1 MGFKPEDKQMNI
13 LTPMISDLVSNK
25 HAYRQLLKVMD
36 FKNLVADLADCYSE
50 LGRKGYA
57 IESGFKALL
66 LQYIEDLS
74 DRELERFLQ
83 ENLAG
88 KLFCGFELND
98 ETPDFSYFSVLRK
111 RIGTE
116 RLSDLFNKIRDG
128 MKNKGVVREVFS
140 FVDASS
146 MVSKL
151 STWEE
156 RDKAIK
162 AGQERFDNMV
172 ASQFAA
178 DKDAKFG
185 CKGKNKYWFGY
196 KRHVSVDMTNGLINR
211 VDVTSAEKP
220 DGDCID
226 LVCPDG
232 GMVFADKGYCGET
245 VAKVLAKKECHS
257 GVIKRDN
264 MKGKDFRHD
273 KWLTRVRMPFEG
285 VFSKMRKKTRYRGLI
300 KQKWQVLF
308 EAIAYNAKRLMAIG
322 VITPL
327 EYEY

>member
-1 MGFKPEDKQMNI
+1 MKVFIPKLDQFVREDHPYRKILELVDFKELTRVLKEEYSSQGRGGYAVDTGFK
-13 LTPMISDLVSNK
+13 
-25 HAYRQLLKVMD
+25 
-36 FKNLVADLADCYSE
+36 C
-50 LGRKGYA
+50 
-57 IESGFKALL
+57 LL
-66 LQYIEDLS
+66 LQYTEDLS

-88 KLFCGFELND
+88 KLFCGFELHD

-116 RLSDLFNKIRDG
+116 RLSELFNKIRNG
-128 MKNKGVVREVFS
+128 MKKRGVIREVFS

-156 RDKAIK
+156 RDRAIK
-162 AGQERFDNMV
+162 AGQERFNNMV
-172 ASQFAA
+172 AEKFAV
-178 DKDAKFG
+178 DKDARFG

-196 KRHVSVDMTNGLINR
+196 KRHVSVDMTHGLINK
-211 VDVTSAEKP
+211 VDVTSAEKA
-220 DGDCID
+220 DGDCLD

-232 GMVFADKGYCGET
+232 GMVFGDKGYCGKH
-245 VAKVLAKKECHS
+245 VAEVLAKNNCHS
-257 GVIKRDN
+257 GVIKRNN

-273 KWLTRVRMPFEG
+273 KWLTGVRMPYEG
-285 VFSKMRKKTRYRGLI
+285 VFSKMCKKTRYRGLM

-308 EAIAYNAKRLMAIG
+308 EAIAHNAKRLLKIEAP
-322 VITPL
+322 PL
-327 EYEY
+327 EYAH

>member
-1 MGFKPEDKQMNI
+1 MNI
-13 LTPMISDLVSNK
+13 LTPMISDLVSEK

-36 FKNLVADLADCYSE
+36 FKNLVVDLGDCYSE

-57 IESGFKALL
+57 VESGFKALL
-66 LQYIEDLS
+66 LQYMEDLS

-88 KLFCGFELND
+88 KLFCGFELYD
-98 ETPDFSYFSVLRK
+98 TTPDFSYFSVLRK

-116 RLSDLFNKIRDG
+116 RLAQLFNKIRDG
-128 MKNKGVVREVFS
+128 MKKQGVIREVFS

-172 ASQFAA
+172 AEKFAA
-178 DKDAKFG
+178 DKDARFG

-196 KRHVSVDMTNGLINR
+196 KRHVSVDMTHGLINK
-211 VDVTSAEKP
+211 VDATSAEKP
-220 DGDCID
+220 DGDCIY
-226 LVCPDG
+226 LLCPYF
-232 GMVFADKGYCGET
+232 VTFFFFNRY
-245 VAKVLAKKECHS
+245 
-257 GVIKRDN
+257 
-264 MKGKDFRHD
+264 FR
-273 KWLTRVRMPFEG
+273 F
-285 VFSKMRKKTRYRGLI
+285 
-300 KQKWQVLF
+300 
-308 EAIAYNAKRLMAIG
+308 
-322 VITPL
+322 
-327 EYEY
+327 

>member
-1 MGFKPEDKQMNI
+1 MGFNLEDKQRRL
-13 LTPMISDLVSNK
+13 LTPMISDLVSDK

-36 FKNLVADLADCYSE
+36 FKNLVVDLEDCYSE

-66 LQYIEDLS
+66 LQHMEDLS

-88 KLFCGFELND
+88 KMFCGFELHD
-98 ETPDFSYFSVLRK
+98 KTPDFSYFSVLRK

-116 RLSDLFNKIRDG
+116 RLSVLFNKIREG
-128 MKNKGVVREVFS
+128 MKKKGVIREVFS

-146 MVSKL
+146 MVSKI

-172 ASQFAA
+172 AEKFAS
-178 DKDAKFG
+178 DKDARFG

-211 VDVTSAEKP
+211 VDVTSAEKS
-220 DGDCID
+220 DGDCIE

-245 VAKVLAKKECHS
+245 VAKILAKKRCHS
-257 GVIKRDN
+257 GVIKRNN
-264 MKGKDFRHD
+264 MKGKDFKHD
-273 KWLTRVRMPFEG
+273 KWLTGVRMPYEG

-300 KQKWQVLF
+300 KQKWQVLLD
-308 EAIAYNAKRLMAIG
+308 AIAHNAKRLIT
-322 VITPL
+322 IESTPL
-327 EYEY
+327 EYAN

>member
-1 MGFKPEDKQMNI
+1 MNI
-13 LTPMISDLVSNK
+13 LSPLISDLVSDK

-36 FKNLVADLADCYSE
+36 FKNLVEDLKDCYSE
-50 LGRKGYA
+50 LGRRGYPV
-57 IESGFKALL
+57 ESGFKALL

-88 KLFCGFELND
+88 KMFCGFELHD
-98 ETPDFSYFSVLRK
+98 ATPDFSYFSVLRR

-116 RLSDLFNKIRDG
+116 RLSDLFNKIRAG
-128 MKNKGVVREVFS
+128 MKKRGVIREVFS

-172 ASQFAA
+172 AEKFAS

-220 DGDCID
+220 DGDC
-226 LVCPDG
+226 LEMVCPDG
-232 GMVFADKGYCGET
+232 GMVFADKGYCGEK
-245 VAKVLAKKECHS
+245 VAKVLAKKNCHS
-257 GVIKRDN
+257 GVIKRNN
-264 MKGKDFRHD
+264 MKGKDFKHD
-273 KWLTRVRMPFEG
+273 KWLTGVRMPYEG

-308 EAIAYNAKRLMAIG
+308 EAIAHNAKRLIRIG
-322 VITPL
+322 SPPL
-327 EYEY
+327 EYTS